1 MHSHE
6 VDYKIIGQ
14 DIQLLEIELDPNE
27 TVIAEAGAMIY
38 MEQDIDFE
46 TKMEDGSGGIFD
58 TLFDIGSVWV
68 QSVPFLAWLIVFW
81 RIISLVSKSR
91 DNLI

>member
-1 MHSHE
+1 
-6 VDYKIIGQ
+6 
-14 DIQLLEIELDPNE
+14 
-27 TVIAEAGAMIY
+27 MIY